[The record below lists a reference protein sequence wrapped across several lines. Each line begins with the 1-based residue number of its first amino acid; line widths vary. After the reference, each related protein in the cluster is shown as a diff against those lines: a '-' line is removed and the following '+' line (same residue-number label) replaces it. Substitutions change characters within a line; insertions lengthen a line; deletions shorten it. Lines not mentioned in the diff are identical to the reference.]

1 MSRRYNQ
8 NPIMTGATRFTKAP
22 MVSVEYSRMVANPV
36 WALPF
41 NAGDIVP
48 VYYTEIL
55 PHDTISLDL
64 NFVIRQMTAQ
74 YPTMGQMQVDFFAY
88 FVPNRIINESW
99 KNVQGE
105 NTSGIWSAPEVSL
118 APLYPLNGPVT
129 KVQIPVGSVAD
140 YYGFPTQAPIPS
152 QVLSA
157 CNDLKFRGYLEIFNT
172 KFRDENFQP
181 LIPYSK
187 LNVFNGF
194 FQPVGSQCDLPS
206 VPAGTPSDGSEGAG
220 AIVKALYG
228 AGSAPRDTFRP
239 STRLTSWSALGKPL
253 KANKLHDFI
262 TSGLPSPQKGSEV
275 YFGIGDVAPV
285 DISFTDKPIDYR
297 KSDTSKRLKLLFD
310 GQRTNGWYYDLLAH
324 FTDTSSS
331 SPTVT
336 DQADVGVPIGTPTGS
351 NPGDYDGG
359 FYNVNGLN
367 IKAVTDL
374 SQATGISVNDL
385 RTAIATQQV
394 YETLARGGSRYV
406 EMLRSFFE
414 IETENPFLDIPTEL
428 GHIRRDLDLYQVA
441 QTSASGATGTDT
453 PQGELS
459 AFGYTTNGGNLFTRT
474 FLEHGYVHVLAVVRQ
489 RNMYSTYF
497 APDNFR
503 LNTMDF
509 YLPQFANI
517 GEQPIRL
524 ATLNPF
530 VDGALDKVIAY
541 QEAWWDYRYEP
552 DRVHGVFRSGVE
564 GSLDVWHYGDPYDK
578 NFQVVTGDWLK
589 SNAEE
594 VLNRTITTTSD
605 LVPQFKGLFSWR
617 VDKQRPMPTYSVPG
631 LDTV

>member
-1 MSRRYNQ
+1 MSSRYNQ
-8 NPIMTGATRFTKAP
+8 NPIMTGATRFIKAP
-22 MVSVEYSRMVANPV
+22 MASVEYSRMVANPV

-48 VYYTEIL
+48 VYYSEVL
-55 PHDTISLDL
+55 PHDTFSLDL

-105 NTSGIWSAPEVSL
+105 NTSGIWSAPEVAL
-118 APLYPLNGPVT
+118 APLVSSSAAGTSL
-129 KVQIPVGSVAD
+129 QIPVGSIAD
-140 YYGFPTQAPIPS
+140 YYGFPTQAPIPAE
-152 QVLSA
+152 VLMA
-157 CNDLKFRGYLEIFNT
+157 CNDLKFRGYLEIYNNY
-172 KFRDENFQP
+172 FRDENYQP
-181 LIPYSK
+181 PIPYSK

-194 FQPVGSQCDLPS
+194 LMSSGSDHNLLPRS
-206 VPAGTPSDGSEGAG
+206 EVPAGTPSDGSFGSGAV
-220 AIVKALYG
+220 VKALYG
-228 AGSAPRDTFRP
+228 DGSVNLNQFQI
-239 STRLTSWSALGKPL
+239 SYQLTSWSALGKPL

-275 YFGIGDVAPV
+275 YFGIGEVAPV
-285 DISFTDKPIDYR
+285 DISLTDQPIDYR
-297 KSDTSKRLKLLFD
+297 HGDFSKRLTLLSD
-310 GQRTNGWYYDLLAH
+310 TIKSPDTYYNLFAH
-324 FTDTSSS
+324 FKDNPPLSTTNKADIGIGQGPSN
-331 SPTVT
+331 
-336 DQADVGVPIGTPTGS
+336 DQSI
-351 NPGDYDGG
+351 
-359 FYNVNGLN
+359 FYAVNGLN
-367 IKAVTDL
+367 IQAVTDL

-474 FLEHGYVHVLAVVRQ
+474 FLEHGYVHVFAVVRQ

-552 DRVHGVFRSGVE
+552 DRVHGVFRSGVD

-631 LDTV
+631 LDIV